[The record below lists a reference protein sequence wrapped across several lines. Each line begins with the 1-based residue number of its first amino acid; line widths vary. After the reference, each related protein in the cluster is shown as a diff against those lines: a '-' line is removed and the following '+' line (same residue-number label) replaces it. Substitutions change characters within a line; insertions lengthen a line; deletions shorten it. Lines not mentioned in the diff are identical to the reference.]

1 MELDIF
7 GLLDKTESQARFFF
21 KKYCWKNGRVFCPRC
36 RSCKIYRIINKRYR
50 CKGCGYTFHDF
61 SNRWINKLNI
71 SFKQWMWLIK
81 LFELELSTRRI
92 ADQVRLSYPTVLKA
106 VTVLR
111 VAIFIN
117 DKDTDEFLQDEL
129 NIDDIYFEKRHGK
142 RNANVSNNKT
152 PLIGILKKDGMVRV
166 KCIRCDDVELRLQ
179 NINENNKIESIGY
192 DTRFKNYN
200 YLMYCD
206 YKSLKIGHG
215 RSSSNGKCS
224 MNGLESFL
232 SYARERLLKFHGI
245 SRERFLLYMKEMEFR
260 YNHRHDDLF
269 ILFAQD
275 LCTLLP
281 FQMPNP

>member
-1 MELDIF
+1 
-7 GLLDKTESQARFFF
+7 
-21 KKYCWKNGRVFCPRC
+21 
-36 RSCKIYRIINKRYR
+36 
-50 CKGCGYTFHDF
+50 
-61 SNRWINKLNI
+61 
-71 SFKQWMWLIK
+71 MWLIK

-106 VTVLR
+106 VTLLR
-111 VAIFIN
+111 AAVFIN
-117 DKDTDEFLQDEL
+117 DNDTDEFLKHEL
-129 NIDDIYFEKRHGK
+129 NIDDIYFEKRDGK
-142 RNANVSNNKT
+142 RNASVSNNKT

-166 KCIRCDDVELRLQ
+166 KCIRCDDVKFRLQ
-179 NINENNKIESIGY
+179 NINENNRIESIRH
-192 DTRFKNYN
+192 DTRFKNYD

-215 RSSSNGKCS
+215 RSSSDGKCS

-245 SRERFLLYMKEMEFR
+245 SRERFLLYMKEIEFR

-269 ILFAQD
+269 ILFVQD
-275 LCTLLP
+275 LCTLMP